1 MKDGK
6 EQNTGNT
13 KVESRNHSVR
23 MAQASCVMMGM
34 GKGGVGVSVN
44 QRKVCRK
51 KLHEDP

>member
-23 MAQASCVMMGM
+23 MAHAACGKMGM
-34 GKGGVGVSVN
+34 GKGGVGVSVKQN
-44 QRKVCRK
+44 KVCRN
-51 KLHEDP
+51 KLHEDR